1 MIEIAKKILDTVLS
15 LAPTPAPIKPV
26 VGIGIVFGA
35 LILGVSR
42 NPTLKSQL
50 FSYAVLGFAFSEATG
65 KRLFALMVGVIRTSN
80 IIRSICWVVAI
91 SIIIKVLLYVFGL
104 CIGRSD
110 GLWDIIFNASSLM
123 YLISSILTI
132 IVLAIFVRK
141 YIGPRA
147 RKYSLLI
154 FLLVNSLIQFLLFGI
169 QIEYTSIGVLLNF
182 CAELI
187 QWDWDRGSLFNSL
200 LLSVS
205 SLGLS

>member
-1 MIEIAKKILDTVLS
+1 MKGFWLS
-15 LAPTPAPIKPV
+15 
-26 VGIGIVFGA
+26 
-35 LILGVSR
+35 SD
-42 NPTLKSQL
+42 
-50 FSYAVLGFAFSEATG
+50 
-65 KRLFALMVGVIRTSN
+65 

-104 CIGRSD
+104 CIGSD

-182 CAELI
+182 CADLI
-187 QWDWDRGSLFNSL
+187 QRDWD
-200 LLSVS
+200 
-205 SLGLS
+205 